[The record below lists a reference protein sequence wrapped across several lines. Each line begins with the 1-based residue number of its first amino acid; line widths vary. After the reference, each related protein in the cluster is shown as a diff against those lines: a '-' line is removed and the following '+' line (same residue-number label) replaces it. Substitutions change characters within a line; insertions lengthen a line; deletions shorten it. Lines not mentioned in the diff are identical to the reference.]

1 MGALPSYHTA
11 PRVLVS
17 RPSPSEDGVD
27 RETTVSVTFDMPMD
41 PATITIERFAV
52 TGQGGGRGGSVDYDP
67 LTKTATFTPDA
78 PFDPGEAIT
87 VRLAGEIASLWDLAM
102 GTECVWTFHIEEA
115 TGVADAGPGG
125 LPDVFTLH
133 QNYPN
138 PFNAETTIRFS
149 LTKAGPVKLKIFSV
163 TGGLIR
169 TLADS
174 ELAAGEYHAA
184 WDGTDGLGH
193 DLASGVYFCVLKT
206 GETAMVRKMNLVR

>member
-1 MGALPSYHTA
+1 MGALPSHHTV
-11 PRVLVS
+11 PRVVVS

-52 TGQGGGRGGSVDYDP
+52 TGQGGGRGGSVGYDP

-78 PFDPGEAIT
+78 PFDAGEMIS
-87 VRLAGEIASLWDLAM
+87 VRLAGEIASLWGLAM
-102 GTECVWTFHIEEA
+102 GAEFVWTFHIGEA
-115 TGVADAGPGG
+115 TGVTGGGSGDVPGG
-125 LPDVFTLH
+125 FALQ

-149 LTKAGPVKLKIFSV
+149 LAEDGPVGLKIFSV
-163 TGGLIR
+163 TGGLVR
-169 TLADS
+169 TLVES

-184 WDGTDGLGH
+184 WDGTDGLGR
-193 DLASGVYFCVLKT
+193 DLASGVYFCILKT
-206 GETAMVRKMNLVR
+206 RETAAVRKMNLVR